1 MCSLLG
7 LPFANGLIPQAPLH
21 VYSLATIKETYEE
34 RKKGDVL
41 ITKRKEVWT
50 NVYENRCDPSFSHSH
65 RLPSRPCETLTTPAI
80 RVSPLMQSALIGIV
94 LAPYLLETVGRIPR
108 FSCTST
114 CRPHISAPHTLSL
127 FCIWSEVF

>member
-41 ITKRKEVWT
+41 ITKRTEVWT
-50 NVYENRCDPSFSHSH
+50 NVYENRCEPLSPTPTPTAFSPGVLLRNTNHSPPS
-65 RLPSRPCETLTTPAI
+65 
-80 RVSPLMQSALIGIV
+80 
-94 LAPYLLETVGRIPR
+94 
-108 FSCTST
+108 
-114 CRPHISAPHTLSL
+114 
-127 FCIWSEVF
+127 